1 MRSYI
6 AYNIIAGFILVAYLL
21 AVAFGGVG
29 EWRLPVS
36 ADDGACVVTG
46 VLFAVLYLGLLGVCA
61 APDRFNFPVRT
72 GDMSHDRVVMRAAV
86 GLTNLCLMAVLIP
99 LAASAMTGDAWWLWI
114 VFIFAAWR
122 VALFRIIGNRPGH
135 RKRRSDEK

>member
-6 AYNIIAGFILVAYLL
+6 AYNVIAGFILVAYLL
-21 AVAFGGVG
+21 AVASGGVG
-29 EWRLPVS
+29 EWRLPAS
-36 ADDGACVVTG
+36 SDDGACVVTG

-72 GDMSHDRVVMRAAV
+72 GDMSHDRAVMRAAV

-99 LAASAMTGDAWWLWI
+99 LAASVMTGDAWWLWI

-122 VALFRIIGNRPGH
+122 AALFRIIGNRPGR